1 MSRARFVPIL
11 GFLAVASLLA
21 ARPSFG
27 SLDVEVWTNRGG
39 DAVYK
44 PGELLEISARTST
57 DAYLLVYEIDTE
69 GYVRVLFPFRG
80 SSGSVEGRKTNKIPS
95 ENSGLELVV
104 EETTGM
110 GYIVAVAS
118 QEPLRRLPW
127 YLRPYDEQAD
137 ALGYQDTLSALL
149 SELDRDPQ
157 DPNEEGVTKDG
168 QIVGDP
174 FVAMER
180 IRRELFD
187 QPDDTDGFAT
197 AYTTYYVHER
207 VKYPRYLCNDCHRPG
222 LYSWW
227 DGWDPYYATCSAFTF
242 RVNWNW
248 YWGAPYWCGYVPY
261 YVYTYLPSCPPRYY
275 VGGTV
280 YYSSWDGSSKWN
292 SMWGGPLVRYKTPPP
307 AGYEAPSKY
316 REGGA
321 TANRT
326 PPGFLAGGE
335 GLRDRVVRPTPVS
348 SRRGGGNQVM
358 QRSRTLTGS
367 TGRMIR
373 RSFPDGRPA
382 RDVVNPERSG
392 RRFSRSS
399 DEPGGR
405 VVREGRRRSDR
416 GGRGDGDGGGRG
428 EVRSERPAY
437 RPAPQRD
444 SPPPPSRGSDAPRVE
459 SPRGNNSPPSAPR
472 SSPGRSGGGGGAGHS
487 GGGRGGFGGGGR
499 R

>member
-1 MSRARFVPIL
+1 MTRARFVPIL
-11 GFLAVASLLA
+11 GFLALASLFVAGPSLA
-21 ARPSFG
+21 RG
-27 SLDVEVWTNRGG
+27 LDVEISTDRGA

-44 PGELLEISARTST
+44 PGEVLQISARTSD

-80 SSGSVEGRKTNKIPS
+80 SSGSVEGRQSNKIPS
-95 ENSGLELVV
+95 ENSGLDLVV

-110 GYIVAVAS
+110 GYIVAIAS
-118 QEPLRRLPW
+118 REPLRRLPW

-137 ALGYQDTLSALL
+137 AMGYQDTTVAL
-149 SELDRDPQ
+149 DQ
-157 DPNEEGVTKDG
+157 DPADINEEGVTKDG

-187 QPDDTDGFAT
+187 QPDDTEGFAS

-222 LYSWW
+222 HYSWW

-261 YVYTYLPSCPPRYY
+261 YVYTYLPSCPPQYY

-280 YYSSWDGSSKWN
+280 YYSSWDGWSKWN
-292 SMWGGPLVRYKTPPP
+292 SMWGGPLTRYKTPPP
-307 AGYEAPSKY
+307 AGYEPPSKY
-316 REGGA
+316 REGRA

-335 GLRDRVVRPTPVS
+335 GLRDRVVRPTPLGN
-348 SRRGGGNQVM
+348 RRGDGNQVM
-358 QRSRTLTGS
+358 QRSRTMTGS

-373 RSFPDGRPA
+373 RSFPDGRRG
-382 RDVVNPERSG
+382 RDVVDPERLD
-392 RRFSRSS
+392 RRYSRSS
-399 DEPGGR
+399 DEPGR
-405 VVREGRRRSDR
+405 VSREGRSRGDDGDR
-416 GGRGDGDGGGRG
+416 GGDRG
-428 EVRSERPAY
+428 EGRVERPTY

-444 SPPPPSRGSDAPRVE
+444 SAPPPSRGSDSPPPRVE
-459 SPRGNNSPPSAPR
+459 SSHGHSAPQAPPSN
-472 SSPGRSGGGGGAGHS
+472 PGRSGGGGGGGGGFS
-487 GGGRGGFGGGGR
+487 GGGRGGFSGGGR